1 MNILIRA
8 TGVLVEEGH
17 VLLVKQDITATRH
30 WALPGGRQ
38 EVGETLDQCLIRELK
53 EETGLD
59 VAVGD
64 LLYITDRILPD
75 SHVVHITFLLRRTGG
90 TLLTEE
96 ELRAKK
102 ETVRKAEMVPLD
114 QVEAYGMTSRWRQLA
129 ESDFPERGSYRGDYV
144 KFYGGA

>member
-1 MNILIRA
+1 
-8 TGVLVEEGH
+8 
-17 VLLVKQDITATRH
+17 
-30 WALPGGRQ
+30 
-38 EVGETLDQCLIRELK
+38 VGETLDQCLIRELK

-75 SHVVHITFLLRRTGG
+75 SHVVHITFLLKRTGG
-90 TLLTEE
+90 TLLTEK

-102 ETVRKAEMVPLD
+102 ETVQRIEMVALD
-114 QVEAYGMTSRWRQLA
+114 QVEKYGFTSRWRELA
-129 ESDFPERGSYRGDYV
+129 RSGFPERGSYKGDYV